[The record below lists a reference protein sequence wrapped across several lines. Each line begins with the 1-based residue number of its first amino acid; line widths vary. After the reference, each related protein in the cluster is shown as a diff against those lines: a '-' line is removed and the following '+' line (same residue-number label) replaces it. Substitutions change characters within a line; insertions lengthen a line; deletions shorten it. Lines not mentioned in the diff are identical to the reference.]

1 MVGVA
6 DSKIADLK
14 IMKMW
19 PNSESILPLFSKKGL
34 YFICPSLFTDPKCHL
49 GCHGNDVIFPHWLP
63 GNKSTCQGVKTIT
76 FNLCH
81 LVPRNGI
88 VCYCHL
94 FIYETGQHKYFVNVF
109 TSFGLLT
116 LNISRRE

>member
-34 YFICPSLFTDPKCHL
+34 SFTCPSLFTDPKCHL
-49 GCHGNDVIFPHWLP
+49 VVTETMLYFLTGCLATNQLA
-63 GNKSTCQGVKTIT
+63 K
-76 FNLCH
+76 
-81 LVPRNGI
+81 
-88 VCYCHL
+88 
-94 FIYETGQHKYFVNVF
+94 E
-109 TSFGLLT
+109 
-116 LNISRRE
+116 